1 MIVKCFS
8 ILNVANDCDCFPSP
22 PRSLTWPELSH
33 LRNSILVYRPKEYKD
48 CAFPWGVTSLGPRT
62 ERKQQQ
68 DGRRQQQQSQVGRQQ
83 PLPRLQQECLPL
95 GAGVWSRQEALA
107 QAVHPVLSHGMPVSI
122 RYRFLFIVKPNPLS
136 QQTFNIQVPRRG
148 I

>member
-1 MIVKCFS
+1 MRHV

-33 LRNSILVYRPKEYKD
+33 LRNSILVSRLKEYKD
-48 CAFPWGVTSLGPRT
+48 CASPRGVTSLGPRT

-122 RYRFLFIVKPNPLS
+122 RYILF
-136 QQTFNIQVPRRG
+136 G
-148 I
+148 